1 MALHSSNFMNLL
13 SKKLQVINVYLGS
26 KSPRRHELLKN
37 IIPDF
42 EIINNEIEE
51 IYPEN
56 LTSSQIALYL
66 AELKAKA
73 YLNQSSKNNIFITAD
88 TIVEIKNK
96 VLGKPK
102 NFDEAFEMLELLS
115 GNTHT
120 VYTGVSLVHNGTISS
135 FQDSTKVTFYK
146 LKAEEIDF
154 YIKNYQPYD
163 KAGSY
168 GIQEWM
174 GYVGIKKME
183 GDFFNVMGLPLH
195 RLYREIEKIIL

>member
-1 MALHSSNFMNLL
+1 MNLL
-13 SKKLQVINVYLGS
+13 TEKINHLDIYLAS

-37 IIPDF
+37 IIPNF
-42 EIINNEIEE
+42 EIVNKEIEE
-51 IYPEN
+51 IFPDD
-56 LTSSQIALYL
+56 LPSDKIAQYL

-73 YLNQSSKNNIFITAD
+73 YQKESNKNNLFITAD
-88 TIVEIKNK
+88 TIVVLNEK

-102 NFDEAFEMLELLS
+102 DFKDAFSMLRELS

-120 VYTGVSLVHNGTISS
+120 VYTGVALLHNKKIHS
-135 FQDSTKVTFYK
+135 FQDSTKVTFYE
-146 LKAEEIDF
+146 LKNEEIEF
-154 YIKNYQPYD
+154 YINKHQPYD

-183 GDFFNVMGLPLH
+183 GDFFNVMGLPLNK
-195 RLYREIEKIIL
+195 LYRNAEKMFT